1 MNKRSKEGL
10 EKVIF
15 NAALEIFSEY
25 GYEGAGMRMIA
36 SRAGMSVGSLYLHG
50 KNKEQLFFSMMERY
64 FESVLCEVEKA
75 VGKTT
80 NPVDALRALVRT
92 NMKLAKK
99 NKALFLAKDRS
110 RHKREMELKRD
121 FFRAQR
127 TFIEEIIGKG
137 VKDGH
142 FGLCDQRK
150 TAKIVMSAIRGFI
163 FSMVF
168 NPDNLFS
175 YEECSK
181 LLMKGLLKRND

>member
-1 MNKRSKEGL
+1 MNKRSKEGS

-15 NAALEIFSEY
+15 NAALKIFSEY

-36 SRAGMSVGSLYLHG
+36 SKAGMSVGSLYLRV
-50 KNKEQLFFSMMERY
+50 KNKEQLFFYMMKRH
-64 FESVLCEVEKA
+64 FENVLCEVEKA
-75 VGKTT
+75 IGKTT
-80 NPVDALRALVRT
+80 NPVDALKALIRT
-92 NMKLAKK
+92 NMELAKE
-99 NKALFLAKDRS
+99 NKAFFLAKNRS
-110 RHKREMELKRD
+110 RHKLEMELKRD
-121 FFRAQR
+121 FFKTQR

-142 FGLCDQRK
+142 FALCNQREA
-150 TAKIVMSAIRGFI
+150 AKIVMSVIRGFI